1 MLSASPTWGEQ
12 RARVIGL
19 AAGNPRLCHESHTI
33 VENRGLRDEKRE
45 LTSPVM
51 SSRPL
56 LSADARTPEAAT
68 AASNFHSDIVAEVA
82 ETIATEPVV
91 IVGMAVNPFVKKARK
106 ALDEAGI
113 AFRYLEYGSYLKGW
127 HKRLAIKM
135 WSGWPTFPQVYV
147 RGTLIGGF
155 QETVEALENG
165 SFQQRISSTEQA
177 A

>member
-1 MLSASPTWGEQ
+1 
-12 RARVIGL
+12 
-19 AAGNPRLCHESHTI
+19 
-33 VENRGLRDEKRE
+33 
-45 LTSPVM
+45 M

-68 AASNFHSDIVAEVA
+68 AATKFHGDIVTEVA
-82 ETIATEPVV
+82 ETIANEPVV

-106 ALDEAGI
+106 ALEEAGI

-155 QETVEALENG
+155 QETTRALENG
-165 SFQQRISSTEQA
+165 SLQQLLQA
-177 A
+177 SDKAA

>member
-1 MLSASPTWGEQ
+1 
-12 RARVIGL
+12 
-19 AAGNPRLCHESHTI
+19 
-33 VENRGLRDEKRE
+33 
-45 LTSPVM
+45 M

-68 AASNFHSDIVAEVA
+68 AATKFHGDIVTEVA
-82 ETIATEPVV
+82 ETIANEPVV

-106 ALDEAGI
+106 ALEEAGI

-147 RGTLIGGF
+147 RGTLVGGF
-155 QETVEALENG
+155 QETTRALENG
-165 SFQQRISSTEQA
+165 SLQQLLQA
-177 A
+177 SDKAA